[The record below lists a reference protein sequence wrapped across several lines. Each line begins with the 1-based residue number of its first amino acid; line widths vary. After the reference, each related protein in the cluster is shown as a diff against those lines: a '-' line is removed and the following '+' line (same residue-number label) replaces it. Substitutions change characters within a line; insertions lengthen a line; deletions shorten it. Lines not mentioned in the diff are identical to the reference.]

1 MRGEELTKRQ
11 TNRIGNYM
19 ISVQSLD
26 AHCATLRVMVQKQE
40 LKFEETLHIHDFV
53 DIKKQLKN
61 GKKLEEI
68 NQMSLLFLKLM
79 VSSISEEK
87 VIVELDELPFK
98 KILRDSE
105 KIKTASSKI
114 VQEVRGLMLVLS
126 KEIAVLIPKT
136 LVETPSSNNQKTVLT
151 KTEEKKEA
159 NEKRIKEIFEFKG

>member
-1 MRGEELTKRQ
+1 M
-11 TNRIGNYM
+11 
-19 ISVQSLD
+19 
-26 AHCATLRVMVQKQE
+26 
-40 LKFEETLHIHDFV
+40 KFEETLHIHDFV

-98 KILRDSE
+98 KILRGSE

-114 VQEVRGLMLVLS
+114 V
-126 KEIAVLIPKT
+126 
-136 LVETPSSNNQKTVLT
+136 
-151 KTEEKKEA
+151 
-159 NEKRIKEIFEFKG
+159 

>member
-1 MRGEELTKRQ
+1 
-11 TNRIGNYM
+11 
-19 ISVQSLD
+19 
-26 AHCATLRVMVQKQE
+26 
-40 LKFEETLHIHDFV
+40 
-53 DIKKQLKN
+53 
-61 GKKLEEI
+61 
-68 NQMSLLFLKLM
+68 MSLLFLKLM

-105 KIKTASSKI
+105 KIKAASSKI

>member
-1 MRGEELTKRQ
+1 M
-11 TNRIGNYM
+11 
-19 ISVQSLD
+19 
-26 AHCATLRVMVQKQE
+26 
-40 LKFEETLHIHDFV
+40 KFEETLHIHDFV

-98 KILRDSE
+98 KILRGSE

-159 NEKRIKEIFEFKG
+159 NEKRIREIFEFKG

>member
-1 MRGEELTKRQ
+1 
-11 TNRIGNYM
+11 
-19 ISVQSLD
+19 
-26 AHCATLRVMVQKQE
+26 MVQKEE
-40 LKFEETLHIHDFV
+40 LKFEETLHIHDFI

-105 KIKTASSKI
+105 KIKTAISKI
-114 VQEVRGLMLVLS
+114 VKEVRGLMLILS
-126 KEIAVLIPKT
+126 KEIAVIIPKT
-136 LVETPSSNNQKTVLT
+136 LAEIPSSYNQKTVLI
-151 KTEEKKEA
+151 KAEEKKEA
-159 NEKRIKEIFEFKG
+159 NDKRIKEIFEFKG